1 FISIRRS
8 LLEVKKTRAGGDPP
22 FLPPPLLVAMLSL
35 NRSGF
40 LRCDEK
46 QGLLVSQ
53 RRRMPLAP
61 AGVRCAAR
69 GGGELNGRGI
79 AVDNT
84 VKELR
89 GEAEPVLEPKSAGGV
104 VEDVHGED
112 GDVEEQ
118 FIMPWTVSVAS
129 GYSLLRNPQHN
140 KGLAFNEKERDAH
153 YLRGLL
159 PPACVTQELQEK
171 KIMHNLR
178 QYQVPLQRYV
188 SMMDLQE
195 RNEKLFYKLLIDH
208 VEELLP
214 IVYTPTVGEACQ
226 KYGSIFRH
234 PQGLYIS
241 LNERGKILEVLR
253 NWPER
258 NIQVIVVTDGER
270 ILGLGDLGCQG
281 MGIPVGK
288 LALYTAL
295 GGLRPSA
302 CLPVTIDV
310 GTNNEQLLKDEFY
323 IGLRRRRATGQEYA
337 ELMHEFMTAVKQ
349 RYGEK
354 VLIQFED
361 FANHNAFEL
370 LAKYRKTHLVFND
383 DIQGTASV
391 VLAGLFAAL
400 NIVGGTLAEHSFLFL
415 GAGEAGTGIAE
426 LIAREMSKQTKAPLE
441 ETRKKIW
448 MVDSKGLIVSSRKE
462 SLQHFKKP
470 WAHDHEP
477 VGNLLDAVKAIKP
490 TVLIGSS
497 GVGRTFT
504 KEVVEAMA
512 TFNEKPIILAL
523 SNPTTQSECS
533 AEEAYTWSKGRAIFA
548 SGSPFDPVEYDEKI
562 FVPGQANNAY
572 IFPGFGLGLVIS
584 GATRVHDDMLLA
596 ASEALAQQVTQ
607 ENLDKGLIYPPFSN
621 IRKISAHIAA
631 NVAAK
636 AYELG
641 LASRLPCPKDLVKY
655 AESCMYNPVYRTG
668 IAQLRERQ
676 IEDLKVA
683 CSIHA
688 HHIVLLQFLCLH
700 GYWICDCL
708 MATSNLGPQF
718 IALTILDPGMPSM
731 VLRSELFLAMSLMET
746 AKESLGLSRTVLLNF
761 LQREVWESTA
771 SSMVAAGVRFICSF
785 TASEQSP
792 QIHLPWKNSLI
803 RRMYVGVQSSDM
815 PQHSHS
821 AL

>member
-1 FISIRRS
+1 
-8 LLEVKKTRAGGDPP
+8 
-22 FLPPPLLVAMLSL
+22 MLSL
-35 NRSGF
+35 DRACF
-40 LRCDEK
+40 LRCDE
-46 QGLLVSQ
+46 LLGSLRAPT
-53 RRRMPLAP
+53 RRVALPFP
-61 AGVRCAAR
+61 ATVRCQAR
-69 GGGELNGRGI
+69 SGGEMNGRSI

-84 VKELR
+84 IKEVELNSV
-89 GEAEPVLEPKSAGGV
+89 EPVEGIA
-104 VEDVHGED
+104 HHD
-112 GDVEEQ
+112 GDRDEQ
-118 FIMPWTVSVAS
+118 FMMPWTVSVAS
-129 GYSLLRNPQHN
+129 GYTLLRNPQYN

-159 PPACVTQELQEK
+159 PPTCVSQELQEK

-178 QYQVPLQRYV
+178 QYQVPLQRYMA
-188 SMMDLQE
+188 MMDLQE
-195 RNEKLFYKLLIDH
+195 LNEKLFYKLLIDH

-241 LNERGKILEVLR
+241 LNEKGRILEVLR

-258 NIQVIVVTDGER
+258 NIQVIVITDGER

-295 GGLRPSA
+295 GGVRPSA

-310 GTNNEQLLKDEFY
+310 GTNNEQLLNDEFY

-337 ELMHEFMTAVKQ
+337 ELLEEFMNAVKQ

-391 VLAGLFAAL
+391 VLAGLFGAL
-400 NIVGGTLAEHSFLFL
+400 KIVGGTLAEHSFLFL

-426 LIAREMSKQTKAPLE
+426 LIALEMSKQTKAPLE

-448 MVDSKGLIVSSRKE
+448 MVDSKGLIVSSRKD
-462 SLQHFKKP
+462 SLQHFKQP
-470 WAHDHEP
+470 WAHNHEP
-477 VGNLLDAVKAIKP
+477 VNNLLDAIKAIKP
-490 TVLIGSS
+490 TILIGSS
-497 GVGRTFT
+497 GVGKTFT

-523 SNPTTQSECS
+523 SNPTSQSECS

-548 SGSPFDPVEYDEKI
+548 SGSPFDPIEYDGKVL
-562 FVPGQANNAY
+562 VPGQSNNAY

-607 ENLDKGLIYPPFSN
+607 ENLDKGMVYPPFSN

-641 LASRLPCPKDLVKY
+641 LASRYPHPKDLVKY
-655 AESCMYNPVYRTG
+655 AESLMYNPVYHQYR
-668 IAQLRERQ
+668 
-676 IEDLKVA
+676 
-683 CSIHA
+683 
-688 HHIVLLQFLCLH
+688 
-700 GYWICDCL
+700 
-708 MATSNLGPQF
+708 
-718 IALTILDPGMPSM
+718 
-731 VLRSELFLAMSLMET
+731 
-746 AKESLGLSRTVLLNF
+746 
-761 LQREVWESTA
+761 
-771 SSMVAAGVRFICSF
+771 
-785 TASEQSP
+785 
-792 QIHLPWKNSLI
+792 
-803 RRMYVGVQSSDM
+803 
-815 PQHSHS
+815 
-821 AL
+821 